1 MKNLIL
7 LSIIQIS
14 LLILFSC
21 SPGYNT
27 RYEKTSNLELRQLVN
42 LSEEN
47 TTISR
52 SGIFFSTYYSH
63 SEDRD
68 YVKVFA
74 KVDGSYR
81 FLKLPIEVIR
91 IKLDSTVMNPY
102 IIVNYSYSSNKDEKY
117 SDTYVLDGDN
127 YDTYIDNY
135 TIVCNEMYL
144 PENLLPIDLTK

>member
-7 LSIIQIS
+7 LLLSI
-14 LLILFSC
+14 ILFSC
-21 SPGYNT
+21 STGGYDT
-27 RYEKTSNLELRQLVN
+27 RYDKTSNLELRQLVN

-47 TTISR
+47 TNTSR

-74 KVDGSYR
+74 KVDESYR

-102 IIVNYSYSSNKDEKY
+102 IVINYSYSSNKDEKY
-117 SDTYVLDGDN
+117 SDSFILSDDN
-127 YDTYIDNY
+127 YDTYIDDY
-135 TIVCNEMYL
+135 TIVCNEKYL
-144 PENLLPIDLTK
+144 PEKLLPIDVTDSK